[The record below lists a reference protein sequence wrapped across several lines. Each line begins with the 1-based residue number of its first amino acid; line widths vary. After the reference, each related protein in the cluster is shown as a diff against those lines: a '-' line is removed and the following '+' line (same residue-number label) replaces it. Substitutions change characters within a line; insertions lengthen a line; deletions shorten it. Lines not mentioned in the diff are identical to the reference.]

1 MEKELFILD
10 MVDFLP
16 DKISSLLFN
25 EEVEDLI
32 KNSLKLTSESEDLE
46 TAITMEISNLLIGKI
61 SLDDFKN
68 NLSKNFADPKNA
80 TIVYEYLYQRLL
92 KNILPDLLEASKI
105 YRFQIGEGSLEKN
118 SSSENAASSATDFA
132 EYIKHQAEQIK
143 ASSQKA
149 SEKPPPKN
157 IDKDPVA
164 EEIVKKEVL
173 SETVSDVTSNQKI
186 THEVP
191 KAKIAENIIIATKKE
206 PEATPYSPLTSMI
219 EKQKRKEAKLSLYYK
234 NLKNTM
240 NNDFSDSN
248 QKANIFQPPYKS
260 KKTGAMLE
268 TSFAESSQDV
278 DLLAQKEGLGDISSN
293 NGIKDPIKYNSV
305 NINKPSGAMDANVSD
320 IETDD
325 KFIDLGGNF

>member
-46 TAITMEISNLLIGKI
+46 TAITMEMSNLLIGKI
-61 SLDDFKN
+61 SLDDFKSN
-68 NLSKNFADPKNA
+68 ITKIFADPKNA
-80 TIVYEYLYQRLL
+80 IIVYEYLHQRLL
-92 KNILPDLLEASKI
+92 KNILPDLIEANKI
-105 YRFQIGEGSLEKN
+105 YRFQIGEDSLKKN
-118 SSSENAASSATDFA
+118 SYSENVASISTDFA

-143 ASSQKA
+143 ASSQKS
-149 SEKPPPKN
+149 SEKPPSKN
-157 IDKDPVA
+157 IDKDSVA
-164 EEIVKKEVL
+164 EEIIKKEVAN
-173 SETVSDVTSNQKI
+173 ETVADVTSDQKI

-191 KAKIAENIIIATKKE
+191 KAKVAENIIIETKKD
-206 PEATPYSPLTSMI
+206 PEVTPYSPLASMM
-219 EKQKRKEAKLSLYYK
+219 EKQKRKEVKLSLYYK

-278 DLLAQKEGLGDISSN
+278 DLLAQKEGLGDVSSSN
-293 NGIKDPIKYNSV
+293 DIKDPIKYNSV
-305 NINKPSGAMDANVSD
+305 NINKPISAMDDNVSD